1 MRNVLSVFGTRPEA
15 IKMAPVVKTLE
26 ASADFHSMVCI
37 TAQHREMI
45 DQVLDLF
52 RIKPDYDLDIMKKNQ
67 TLSEITTRVME
78 NMCGILRK
86 VKPDLVLVQGDT
98 TTAFVTALSA
108 FYEQIPV
115 GHIEAGLRTNN
126 LKSPYPEEANRQ
138 LIGRLAAFHF
148 APTETSKSN
157 LMGENV
163 PEDRIFVTGNTII
176 DALYMVKKRIDA
188 YDSDKLKERISPDVM
203 QIIDGKKPYILVTC
217 HRRENFGKGLADI
230 CSALKMISN
239 HRPDI
244 DIVYPVHLNP
254 NVRKTV
260 FDRLKDQRN
269 IILLDPL
276 DYLSFVALLDR
287 SHIVLT
293 DSGGIQEE
301 APSFGKPVLVMRNTT
316 ERPEAVEE
324 GTVKLVGTSER
335 DLLDNVFKLF
345 QDDALYQKMSRAH
358 NPYGDGRA
366 SEYIV
371 DRLRQCLG

>member
-1 MRNVLSVFGTRPEA
+1 MRKVLSVFGTRPEA

-26 ASADFHSMVCI
+26 ASTDFHSMVCI

-52 RIKPDYDLDIMKKNQ
+52 SIKPDYDLDLMKQNQ
-67 TLSEITTRVME
+67 TLSEISTRVME

-126 LKSPYPEEANRQ
+126 LNSPYPEEANRQ

-157 LMGENV
+157 LMGENI
-163 PEDRIFVTGNTII
+163 PGKRIFVTGNTII

-188 YDSDKLKERISPDVM
+188 YDSHDLKKRISPEVM
-203 QIIDGKKPYILVTC
+203 QIIDAKKPYILVTC

-230 CSALKMISN
+230 CSALKMISDQ
-239 HRPDI
+239 RPDI
-244 DIVYPVHLNP
+244 NIVYPVHLNP

-260 FDRLKDQRN
+260 FDLLKNQNN

-335 DLLDNVFKLF
+335 DLLDNVFELF
-345 QDDALYQKMSRAH
+345 EDDALYQKMSRAH

-371 DRLRQCLG
+371 DRLMQCLG

>member
-301 APSFGKPVLVMRNTT
+301 APLLV
-316 ERPEAVEE
+316 
-324 GTVKLVGTSER
+324 
-335 DLLDNVFKLF
+335 
-345 QDDALYQKMSRAH
+345 
-358 NPYGDGRA
+358 NPYWLCATRRK
-366 SEYIV
+366 
-371 DRLRQCLG
+371 DRKP